1 MRAMRLS
8 HFALALTI
16 ILLAVTGYLA
26 WEAQQ
31 EAQGAR
37 RELELVRKQQAAQE
51 ASRPVAP
58 EVVAAVPPPPEPP
71 PTSANT
77 APPLAGSGLMPGTPE
92 ASSVPAPAP
101 LTALQ
106 KQLLGMPAVAKVID
120 VQPAQ
125 GFAVIDAGKNKQLE
139 PGLKFDI
146 RRADGLVGRVIIGE
160 TIDAAEAWW
169 TSIPQ
174 VPSQGSPS
182 RREMSWCCQFA
193 SEAPAPWHVNVLI
206 SPW

>member
-1 MRAMRLS
+1 MAAMRLS

-71 PTSANT
+71 PAPANSS
-77 APPLAGSGLMPGTPE
+77 PPLAGSGLMPGTPE
-92 ASSVPAPAP
+92 ASSTPAPAP

-106 KQLLGMPAVAKVID
+106 KQLMGMPAVAKVLD

-125 GFAVIDAGKNKQLE
+125 GFAVINAGKNKQLE
-139 PGLKFDI
+139 PGLKFDV

-160 TIDAAEAWW
+160 TIDAAEAVVDIDP
-169 TSIPQ
+169 TGAIPGVSI
-174 VPSQGSPS
+174 
-182 RREMSWCCQFA
+182 
-193 SEAPAPWHVNVLI
+193 EAGDELVLPI
-206 SPW
+206 RK

>member
-1 MRAMRLS
+1 MHAMRLS

-58 EVVAAVPPPPEPP
+58 EVVAAVPPP

-160 TIDAAEAWW
+160 TIDAAEAVVDIDP
-169 TSIPQ
+169 TGAIPGVSI
-174 VPSQGSPS
+174 
-182 RREMSWCCQFA
+182 
-193 SEAPAPWHVNVLI
+193 EAGDELVLPI
-206 SPW
+206 RK